1 MFRNLRIN
9 IIVFYVLTVTAFL
22 SVLYYAL
29 EIIELK
35 NHFLLLVVL
44 LSLVVLS
51 AVFIS
56 KLAVDPLQ
64 EYVRNLQ
71 SLSKETLHELNLPIS
86 TITTNTQML
95 QRNLKDEKNVKRAA
109 RIESACEMLQQRY
122 NELDYIIKMQTKQE
136 IKEHFSLDELVTK
149 RVAFLQKIYPHI
161 KFTLVLS
168 KQELYLDKI
177 GLSKVIDNL
186 IDNGVKYSQDSKNID
201 ITIEKNRLLIR
212 DYGIG
217 MNEVELLAIF
227 DNYYQI
233 NSEMKGFGIGLN
245 MVKRFCDENNIE
257 LIFDSVPD
265 KGTTV
270 QLKFKQEQ

>member
-1 MFRNLRIN
+1 
-9 IIVFYVLTVTAFL
+9 LTVVAFL
-22 SVLYYAL
+22 SLLYYAL
-29 EIIELK
+29 EVIEIT
-35 NHFLLLVVL
+35 NPFLLAVVL

-51 AVFIS
+51 GIFIS

-64 EYVRNLQ
+64 AYVKNLQ

-95 QRNLKDEKNVKRAA
+95 QKNLENEKNIKRAA

-122 NELDYIIKMQTKQE
+122 NELDYLIKMQTKQE
-136 IKEHFSLDELVTK
+136 IKEHFSLDELVSN

-161 KFTLVLS
+161 EFNLALS

-186 IDNGVKYSQDSKNID
+186 IDNGVKYSADSKNID
-201 ITIEKNRLLIR
+201 ITIEKDSLSIR

-217 MNEVELLAIF
+217 MDEVELLAIF

-233 NSEMKGFGIGLN
+233 NSEMKGFGIGLS
-245 MVKRFCDENNIE
+245 MVKRFCDENSIE
-257 LIFDSVPD
+257 LIFDSVPK

-270 QLKFKQEQ
+270 LLKFKQEQ